1 MKIRIDLSDGS
12 VRATLANN
20 DASKDFV
27 KQLPM
32 KLTLEDYASTE
43 KISDL
48 PQPLSTQGAPAG
60 FTPSAGDVAFY
71 APWGNLAIFHKGF
84 KYSNGLIKLGRIDS
98 GLEILSRPGPVKV
111 TITLVGE

>member
-1 MKIRIDLSDGS
+1 MKIRIDVSGGP
-12 VRATLANN
+12 VTATLDNN
-20 DASKDFV
+20 DSSRDFV

-48 PQPLSTQGAPAG
+48 PKPLSIQGAPAG

-71 APWGNLAIFHKGF
+71 APWGNLAIFHKDF
-84 KYSNGLIKLGRIDS
+84 KYSSGLIKLGRVDS
-98 GLEILSRPGPVKV
+98 GLDILARPGPLEVK
-111 TITLVGE
+111 ITLVDE